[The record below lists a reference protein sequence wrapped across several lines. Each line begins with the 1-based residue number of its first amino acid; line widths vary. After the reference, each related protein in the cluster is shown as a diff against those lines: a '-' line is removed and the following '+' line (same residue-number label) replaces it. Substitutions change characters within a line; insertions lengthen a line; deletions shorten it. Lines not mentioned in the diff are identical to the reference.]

1 VILQLRISK
10 WVGGLSVVQRHA
22 KPLCGL
28 LVRHTARMR
37 RRRRRRRPTIE
48 ILDCQAVERRQL
60 PKQHLRGVASL
71 IVVVQQTN
79 VFLARVRE
87 CVSACVSE
95 RVTCLRR
102 SSSSRAFTIASASAL
117 SLETNQSQF
126 ERKQRNKRSA
136 LGRELVELADQ
147 CLSVTRRRHRT
158 IHRHSACTCID
169 IDIDVCSSSRVDR
182 SVCVNGSR
190 QQRQL
195 CHVGIVIGNA
205 SQEHIV
211 IGIVG

>member
-1 VILQLRISK
+1 LQLRISK
-10 WVGGLSVVQRHA
+10 WVGALSRPATRQTALWTVGQTHRLHASSSSSAYHRDLGLSSRRASPAAQTTLA
-22 KPLCGL
+22 
-28 LVRHTARMR
+28 R
-37 RRRRRRRPTIE
+37 RRESHCSRAADE
-48 ILDCQAVERRQL
+48 CVSGQ
-60 PKQHLRGVASL
+60 S
-71 IVVVQQTN
+71 
-79 VFLARVRE
+79 VRE

-169 IDIDVCSSSRVDR
+169 IDIDICSCNSRVDR

-195 CHVGIVIGNA
+195 CHVGIVVGNA

-211 IGIVG
+211 IGIVD